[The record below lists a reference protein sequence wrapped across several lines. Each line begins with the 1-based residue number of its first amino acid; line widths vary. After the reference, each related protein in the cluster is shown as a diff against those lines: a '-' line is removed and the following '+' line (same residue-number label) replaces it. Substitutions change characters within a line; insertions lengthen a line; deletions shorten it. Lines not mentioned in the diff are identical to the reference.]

1 MSPTPSSAADSGLEL
16 EKLRDAVQRAE
27 QAEKVQRALF
37 AISHAADQDIPL
49 PGMLEQVRSIIS
61 ELMYADNFYVALH
74 NRLSDSIDFLYM
86 VDSVG
91 GVPASGMSI
100 PMAGFENSLTWHLV
114 HHGKPLRGS
123 MAAIARQL
131 PGPVQ
136 PRGGSPEDW
145 MGVPM
150 LDQGEVRGVLVVQ
163 NYERSD
169 CFTEADQNLL
179 YFVGSHVLA
188 ALQRR
193 RRREDLEQA
202 VLERTT
208 DLDRTNHEL
217 KQEVQERQR
226 GERLQRALYRIAEL
240 AGGAESMEDFCRA
253 IHDIVGDLVN
263 VRNFFIAVLSADGT
277 RIEFPYYVD
286 AQVLARS
293 SRPVGKGM
301 TEYVLRTG
309 RPVLAHSAA
318 LHSLLEVGEI
328 ELSGQ
333 LALCWLGVPLMV
345 DGRAMGVVA
354 VQSYSADVSYSERD
368 RELLQFVSSQIASSL
383 ERRRMTASLHA
394 ANAQLE
400 QRVSERTAQ
409 LQAQVA
415 ERERVELQLKHQV
428 MHDGLTGLP
437 NRGYLFDRIERLL
450 ARQGRDPARG
460 FAVMFMDVDRFKVI
474 NDSVGHHAGD
484 AVLQEVARRLTAPL
498 RDPDFVARLGGDEFA
513 VLIEDV
519 PNLDTVV
526 RIARRLMAALE
537 APIMVADRKVFAST
551 SIGIAL
557 YDPRYPSAEDMLRN
571 ADAAMYR
578 AKSNGRRR
586 FELFDERLH
595 NDAVRVL
602 EMENA
607 LRVAIEQRQIQPVFQ
622 PVVRLAD
629 GATVGYE
636 ALMRW
641 HHPERGVL
649 APGEFLRLAEDSGA
663 IETIDWQVYESAFR
677 TFAALPLAG
686 YLSVN
691 VAPRHFCNSA
701 FGLRMLRL
709 LAQTGLAPERLRL
722 EITENALIE
731 DPERTNDIMQAL
743 HEQGIRMALD
753 DFGTGYSSLGYL
765 HRFPFSVLKIDR
777 SFVTPLEDADPRQR
791 GKAEA
796 LIRAVLALAGSL
808 ELRVVAEG
816 IETEGQKQR
825 LMQLGCHLGQGY
837 LLGRPGPAPV

>member
-202 VLERTT
+202 VLERTA

-309 RPVLAHSAA
+309 RSVLAHSAA

-328 ELSGQ
+328 ALSGQ

-345 DGRAMGVVA
+345 DGQAMGVVA

-484 AVLQEVARRLTAPL
+484 AVLQE
-498 RDPDFVARLGGDEFA
+498 
-513 VLIEDV
+513 
-519 PNLDTVV
+519 
-526 RIARRLMAALE
+526 
-537 APIMVADRKVFAST
+537 
-551 SIGIAL
+551 
-557 YDPRYPSAEDMLRN
+557 
-571 ADAAMYR
+571 
-578 AKSNGRRR
+578 GR
-586 FELFDERLH
+586 
-595 NDAVRVL
+595 
-602 EMENA
+602 
-607 LRVAIEQRQIQPVFQ
+607 
-622 PVVRLAD
+622 
-629 GATVGYE
+629 GA
-636 ALMRW
+636 
-641 HHPERGVL
+641 
-649 APGEFLRLAEDSGA
+649 
-663 IETIDWQVYESAFR
+663 
-677 TFAALPLAG
+677 
-686 YLSVN
+686 
-691 VAPRHFCNSA
+691 
-701 FGLRMLRL
+701 
-709 LAQTGLAPERLRL
+709 
-722 EITENALIE
+722 
-731 DPERTNDIMQAL
+731 
-743 HEQGIRMALD
+743 
-753 DFGTGYSSLGYL
+753 
-765 HRFPFSVLKIDR
+765 
-777 SFVTPLEDADPRQR
+777 
-791 GKAEA
+791 
-796 LIRAVLALAGSL
+796 
-808 ELRVVAEG
+808 
-816 IETEGQKQR
+816 
-825 LMQLGCHLGQGY
+825 
-837 LLGRPGPAPV
+837 